1 MDGSNSVPKY
11 TSSFTRGRIG
21 MTQNRF
27 AKQRVEIL
35 WALRTNVRTSSFSI
49 CSQGIPLT
57 IPLQVRIFTIKMHWI
72 LGVMWLVLKPDLSVA
87 PFKVTRISGSREIFA
102 CEIWNLGTLCLRNLE
117 SGKTLLVKSGTR
129 ENFTCEICN
138 PGKLCLLNLEPGKL
152 YLWNLEPGK
161 TLLVKSATRE
171 NFACEIWNPGKLCL
185 WNLEPGKTLLVKSG
199 IRENFTCEIWNPGKI
214 LLVKSGTRKNF
225 SCEIWNLENFFSGFM

>member
-138 PGKLCLLNLEPGKL
+138 PGKLCLLNLEPGK
-152 YLWNLEPGK
+152 
-161 TLLVKSATRE
+161 TLLVESGTRE
-171 NFACEIWNPGKLCL
+171 NFTCEICNPGKLCL

-199 IRENFTCEIWNPGKI
+199 TRENFTCEIWNTGK
-214 LLVKSGTRKNF
+214 LYL
-225 SCEIWNLENFFSGFM
+225 WNLEPGKNFTCKIWNPEKL